1 MKLSKSR
8 NFYKYNNIVISYN
21 KTSQSL
27 GSKVWIIKI
36 IKIQIPTYVN
46 FLCIDIHKIQRVFLS

>member
-21 KTSQSL
+21 KNPTNRIITSQSL
-27 GSKVWIIKI
+27 VK
-36 IKIQIPTYVN
+36 YE
-46 FLCIDIHKIQRVFLS
+46 